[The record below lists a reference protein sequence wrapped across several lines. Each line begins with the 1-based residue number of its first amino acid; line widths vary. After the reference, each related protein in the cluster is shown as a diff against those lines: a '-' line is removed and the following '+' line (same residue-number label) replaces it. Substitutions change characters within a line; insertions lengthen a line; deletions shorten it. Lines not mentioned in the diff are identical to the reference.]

1 MISMFP
7 QNADFPDSQFQSSSF
22 RASAFLR
29 ALGWSQFFASQLD
42 PAPGPALDPA
52 NDASPAAIPGRV
64 ASANHGRFLVW
75 TEAGEVDA
83 GVSGALRDSSSAQ
96 RGSGALWPAVG
107 DWVLVRPQDAV
118 IDRVLTRHT
127 CVSRK
132 QPEREIRE
140 QVLAANIDVLF
151 IVSGLDRD
159 YNPRRIERFLVMAN
173 ESGARPVV
181 LLNKADLAAEL
192 GLDLA
197 ETVASI
203 QQVNASL
210 TVLPISARSD
220 ENLDALSVLLA
231 ADPDE
236 PAKTAALI
244 GSSGVGKS
252 TILNRLLG
260 DERQA
265 TAEVRASDS
274 RGRHTTTTRQLF
286 RMPASA
292 VNQSGWLLM
301 DLPGLREVQ
310 LWANSDKTAAQP
322 TQTLEASFDDIQA
335 LAENCRFR
343 DCTHGAEPGCA
354 VTSAILDPARLAN
367 FQKMQ
372 KELAHLERKA
382 NPRIAKETRA
392 KWNAIEKSA
401 KSHPKRQN

>member
-1 MISMFP
+1 MRFH
-7 QNADFPDSQFQSSSF
+7 DSTL
-22 RASAFLR
+22 LR
-29 ALGWSQFFASQLD
+29 DLGWSSFFADQLD
-42 PAPGPALDPA
+42 PAISQPIDTA
-52 NDASPAAIPGRV
+52 PAAVVGRV
-64 ASANHGRFLVW
+64 ASANHGRFLIW
-75 TEAGEVDA
+75 TEAGTIDA
-83 GVSGALRDSSSAQ
+83 GVSGTLRS
-96 RGSGALWPAVG
+96 SGALWPAVG
-107 DWVLVRPQDAV
+107 DWVIVRPIDAV
-118 IDRVLTRHT
+118 IDRVLTRQT

-181 LLNKADLAAEL
+181 LLNKADLTAEL

-197 ETVASI
+197 EIVASV
-203 QQVNASL
+203 QQLSPSI
-210 TVLPISARSD
+210 TVLPISAKSD
-220 ENLDALSVLLA
+220 ENLDTLPSQLG
-231 ADPDE
+231 PGQ
-236 PAKTAALI
+236 TAALI

-265 TAEVRASDS
+265 TSAVRASDS

-292 VNQSGWLLM
+292 ANQSGWLLM

-310 LWANSDKTAAQP
+310 LWANPDQP
-322 TQTLEASFDDIQA
+322 TQTLEASFDDIQE
-335 LAENCRFR
+335 LAQSCRFR
-343 DCTHGAEPGCA
+343 DCTHGTEPGCA
-354 VTSAILDPARLAN
+354 VTSANLDPARLAN

-372 KELAHLERKA
+372 KELAHLERKT
-382 NPRIAKETRA
+382 NPRLAKETRA
-392 KWNAIEKSA
+392 KWNATEKSVR
-401 KSHPKRQN
+401 SHPKRSQT

>member
-1 MISMFP
+1 MNSMRFH
-7 QNADFPDSQFQSSSF
+7 DSTL
-22 RASAFLR
+22 LR
-29 ALGWSQFFASQLD
+29 DLGWSSFFADQLD
-42 PAPGPALDPA
+42 PAISQPIDTA
-52 NDASPAAIPGRV
+52 PAAVVGRV
-64 ASANHGRFLVW
+64 ASANHGRFLIW
-75 TEAGEVDA
+75 TEAGTIDA
-83 GVSGALRDSSSAQ
+83 GVSGTLRS
-96 RGSGALWPAVG
+96 SGALWPAVG
-107 DWVLVRPQDAV
+107 DWVIVRPIDAV
-118 IDRVLTRHT
+118 IDRVLTRQT

-181 LLNKADLAAEL
+181 LLNKADLTAEL

-197 ETVASI
+197 EIVASV
-203 QQVNASL
+203 QQLSPSI
-210 TVLPISARSD
+210 TVLPISAKSD
-220 ENLDALSVLLA
+220 ENLDTLPSQLG
-231 ADPDE
+231 PGQ
-236 PAKTAALI
+236 TAALI

-265 TAEVRASDS
+265 TSAVRASDS

-292 VNQSGWLLM
+292 ANQSGWLLM

-310 LWANSDKTAAQP
+310 LWANPDQP
-322 TQTLEASFDDIQA
+322 TQTLEASFDDIQE
-335 LAENCRFR
+335 LAQSCRFR

-354 VTSAILDPARLAN
+354 VTSANLDPARLAN

-372 KELAHLERKA
+372 KELAHLERKT
-382 NPRIAKETRA
+382 NPRLAKETRA
-392 KWNAIEKSA
+392 KWNATEKSVR
-401 KSHPKRQN
+401 SHPKRSQT